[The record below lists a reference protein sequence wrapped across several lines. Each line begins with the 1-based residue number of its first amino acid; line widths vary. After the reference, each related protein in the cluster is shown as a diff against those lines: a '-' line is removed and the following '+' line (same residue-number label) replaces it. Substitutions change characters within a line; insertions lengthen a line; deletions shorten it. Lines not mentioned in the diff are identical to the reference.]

1 MANDKPVIVIKK
13 KKGGHGGHHGGA
25 WKIAYADFVTAMM
38 CFFLCMWL
46 INTATI
52 TTRESIASYFRK
64 PSLFTEGTGMPL
76 LLGGAGIL
84 SDAYVPPKPVD
95 KRPNQELTQDPAQK
109 LYGESNIDR
118 DKHYELE
125 GRLDPKP
132 HKGPDTITGLNS
144 DKKNIDEIRREV
156 KLRIVAEKS
165 KQAQAAIQ
173 KMMEARPDI
182 AKALGKVE
190 IKAKEDELKI
200 EIMDTSRSSMFDS
213 GSARIRKE
221 AEEAFQKVTDI
232 VKQYSSDLEIEG
244 HTDAKPFPSRT
255 GGYTNWELS
264 SDRANA
270 ARRLIESQ
278 GYPAERIVGVVGKA
292 ASEPKMPEAL
302 TDPANRRITLVV
314 KMDDKEGPPPPGS
327 PADQIKQ
334 LLGPPPGQ
342 SPIPEATGDEQAV
355 APTPTPTATPTP
367 TPTMTPTKAPSSS
380 GSRSRTDRIVL
391 PEGTPITKNP
401 DYMPEDKIFGNNPV
415 LGSRELYS
423 GN

>member
-1 MANDKPVIVIKK
+1 MADDKPVIVIK

-46 INTATI
+46 INTASV

-109 LYGESNIDR
+109 LYGESNEDR
-118 DKHYELE
+118 DKHYMRE

-144 DKKNIDEIRREV
+144 DKKSVEEIRREV
-156 KLRIVAEKS
+156 RLRETAEKA
-165 KQAQAAIQ
+165 KQALDKLIAANHGIST
-173 KMMEARPDI
+173 
-182 AKALGKVE
+182 ALGKVE
-190 IKAKEDELKI
+190 VKIEKDKLKI
-200 EIMDTSRSSMFDS
+200 EIMDTDRNSMFDS
-213 GSARIRKE
+213 GSPRIKKD

-232 VKQYSSDLEIEG
+232 VKGYSSNLDIVG
-244 HTDAKPFPSRT
+244 HTDAKPFPTRT

-264 SDRANA
+264 SDRANS
-270 ARRLIESQ
+270 ARRLLESQ
-278 GYPAERIVGVVGKA
+278 GYPLSKVASVVGKA
-292 ASEPKMPEAL
+292 ASELKFPETPIA
-302 TDPANRRITLVV
+302 AGNRRITLEV
-314 KMDDKEGPPPPGS
+314 KFDGNDDPQSPSPTLKE
-327 PADQIKQ
+327 AREDLQQ

-342 SPIPEATGDEQAV
+342 SSLPAGAPEAI
-355 APTPTPTATPTP
+355 PTPTPTATFTPTPSPTP
-367 TPTMTPTKAPSSS
+367 TPVPTRIGVRPSRP
-380 GSRSRTDRIVL
+380 GRIII
-391 PEGTPITKNP
+391 PEGTPITSNP

-415 LGSRELYS
+415 LGARELYS